1 MSSTYKLL
9 VQSAEGVLWKPGPLR
24 QKRPNLCVAVY
35 KDDLEVHRTRAR
47 RGLEPHW
54 DDLSMISADSSSST
68 ISLRLWHDSALLGRD
83 VCLGSVDLSFTEL
96 LEMCTINNNENVV
109 SLPLKGIHEASNAKP
124 TGTIFV
130 CLTRK
135 ADVRSAVAEQAQRD
149 AAKIK
154 PEATSSV
161 ILKTGDIITDSPSS
175 SDTLQTA
182 LGTLMNKIKVLVDL
196 GDKIAIIHPYANIA
210 WTVLTSVYKAAKQQ
224 QETDEKLLKLVDTMA
239 NVHSFVE
246 DTSFLEELQLKVNSV
261 EDKTLAI
268 VKQTAE
274 CALFIQHYVEK
285 GFWSRA
291 LRETWTHADQRID
304 ELATKLLD
312 LRDALEG
319 HLVVQSVFL
328 STKTRRAGASLRPV
342 S

>member
-1 MSSTYKLL
+1 MSSTYELL
-9 VQSAEGVLWKPGPLR
+9 VQSAEGILWKPGPLR

-35 KDDLEVHRTRAR
+35 KNDLEVHRTQAL

-54 DDLSMISADSSSST
+54 DDLSTISADSSSST

-83 VCLGSVDLSFTEL
+83 VCLGIVDISFTDL
-96 LEMCTINNNENVV
+96 LEMCSINNNENVV
-109 SLPLKGIHEASNAKP
+109 PLQLNRIREASNAKP
-124 TGTIFV
+124 TGTISV
-130 CLTRK
+130 RLTRK
-135 ADVRSAVAEQAQRD
+135 VDVRSAVVEQARKD

-154 PEATSSV
+154 PEATSSA
-161 ILKTGDIITDSPSS
+161 ILKTGEIVADAPSP

-182 LGTLMNKIKVLVDL
+182 LGTLMDKIKVLLDL
-196 GDKIAIIHPYANIA
+196 GDKIAIIHLYANIA

-239 NVHSFVE
+239 DVHSFVE
-246 DTSFLEELQLKVNSV
+246 DTSFLEELQSKINSV

-274 CALFIQHYVEK
+274 CAYFIQHYVQK

-304 ELATKLLD
+304 ELSTKLSD
-312 LRDALEG
+312 LKDALEG
-319 HLVVQSVFL
+319 RLVVQSVFL
-328 STKTRRAGASLRPV
+328 STK
-342 S
+342 